1 MDEQKK
7 AIEQNK
13 LAWNTKAYQ
22 TWLELYGHPSDVA
35 EKLKQAPGHK
45 PRRFLHHLASLKGKR
60 IANPLGSNG
69 RLAVSLAL
77 LGADV
82 TVFDLSEE
90 SKHYALELAHC
101 SAVDISYILT
111 DFMAFD
117 LEPFE
122 ASFDLL
128 IMELGVLH
136 YFLDLNA
143 LVERLAFLLK
153 ASGKLIVNDFHPLM
167 TKAIHLKDKQL
178 SLKGSYFKTEADEVE
193 IAYQMAFEE
202 PLPSCLVR
210 YWTLAE
216 IVTAF
221 SKPPLRLECLE
232 EFPYGDF
239 HELPGLFTIVST
251 KL

>member
-22 TWLELYGHPSDVA
+22 AWLELYGQPSDVA
-35 EKLKQAPGHK
+35 EKLKQAPEHK
-45 PRRFLHHLASLKGKR
+45 ARRFLHHLGNIQGKN

-77 LGADV
+77 LGANV

-90 SKHYALELAHC
+90 SKRYALELADF
-101 SAVDISYILT
+101 SAIKINYNLG
-111 DFMAFD
+111 DFMALD
-117 LEPFE
+117 LSPFE
-122 ASFDLL
+122 AAFDLL
-128 IMELGVLH
+128 VMELGVLH

-153 ASGKLIVNDFHPLM
+153 PSGKVIINDFHPLM
-167 TKAIHLKDKQL
+167 SKAIHLKDKQL
-178 SLKGSYFKTEADEVE
+178 SLKGNYFKTKADEVE

-202 PLPSCLVR
+202 ALPSCLVR

-221 SKPPLRLECLE
+221 SKMPLKLECLE
-232 EFPYGDF
+232 ELPYGDF
-239 HELPGLFTIVST
+239 KELPGLFTVVAT